1 MQFSVPQF
9 LEIEDTVVGPLT
21 VRQSMYLG
29 LGGVVIFMSTI
40 LLSMFWAIFVSV
52 PFLLFCIALAFY
64 KPNGQPLLAYIQK
77 FLVFGSRP
85 TVYVWRREPDGFMI
99 KRAIR
104 CETVKDA
111 RSAEYKIVSRNR
123 LQELA
128 WMLDTRQAM
137 EIETEEGER
146 E

>member
-9 LEIEDTVVGPLT
+9 LEIEDTVVGPFT

-29 LGGVVIFMSTI
+29 LGGVVIFLSMI
-40 LLSMFWAIFVSV
+40 LLSTIWAVFISL

-64 KPNGQPLLAYIQK
+64 KPNGQPLLTFIQK
-77 FLVFGSRP
+77 FLIFGSRP

-104 CETVKDA
+104 RETVKDA
-111 RSAEYKIVSRNR
+111 RSAEFKIVSRNR

-137 EIETEEGER
+137 ETESEEGER